1 MGSKA
6 GREFCNKYIYNW
18 HYYMGP
24 KLPRNRTAA
33 IPKSIHASHTSRTRL
48 AAANSRPARHVR
60 LGTSVLVLPLR
71 ALHQLRLA
79 PAQTLCQD
87 APTPSAPL
95 PSVPS
100 YLGSAT
106 GTIRTSPRLH
116 AYYHQGAGVCAFP
129 PRVPR
134 SPTLPSFSSSSS
146 LPAAQSPLPRARTRN
161 AAAPRTHASAES
173 ARKVRRRRLRPS
185 LPCFP
190 HLPLISSLYARDSAS
205 INRKAVRRKAGTRA
219 KQERPSHASLS
230 PLLSS
235 HTSPRPLES
244 VPVQVARRVV
254 SGSTSS
260 RLDRYW
266 SAPRSGRDPGC
277 VHTEAASRRVD
288 SNAQRVPS
296 RTTTATR
303 RVTPTRLIQNA
314 RMSASNRPSA
324 TPRPVEYSAN

>member
-1 MGSKA
+1 MCGW
-6 GREFCNKYIYNW
+6 GRPSSSSHCERFTSSDS
-18 HYYMGP
+18 P
-24 KLPRNRTAA
+24 PRKRSART
-33 IPKSIHASHTSRTRL
+33 PR
-48 AAANSRPARHVR
+48 
-60 LGTSVLVLPLR
+60 LPLR
-71 ALHQLRLA
+71 
-79 PAQTLCQD
+79 
-87 APTPSAPL
+87 
-95 PSVPS
+95 PSVRSLVSRERDRDHPHFA
-100 YLGSAT
+100 AT
-106 GTIRTSPRLH
+106 ACIL
-116 AYYHQGAGVCAFP
+116 P
-129 PRVPR
+129 PRC
-134 SPTLPSFSSSSS
+134 SS
-146 LPAAQSPLPRARTRN
+146 LPAAPSPLPRARTRN

-190 HLPLISSLYARDSAS
+190 HLPLISSLYAPDSAS

-296 RTTTATR
+296 RPTTATR